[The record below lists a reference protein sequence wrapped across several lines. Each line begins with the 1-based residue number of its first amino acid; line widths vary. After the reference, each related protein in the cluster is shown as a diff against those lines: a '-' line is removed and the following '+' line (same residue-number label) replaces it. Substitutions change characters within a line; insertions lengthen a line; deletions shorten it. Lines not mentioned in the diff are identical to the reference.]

1 MGTPPDPYFAIFDP
15 DLFQSSPN
23 EVTYSL
29 TPQAGLKDIGQV
41 DFCLRVGQ
49 IWQVISYP

>member
-29 TPQAGLKDIGQV
+29 TPQTGLKDIGQV
-41 DFCLRVGQ
+41 DFFV
-49 IWQVISYP
+49 